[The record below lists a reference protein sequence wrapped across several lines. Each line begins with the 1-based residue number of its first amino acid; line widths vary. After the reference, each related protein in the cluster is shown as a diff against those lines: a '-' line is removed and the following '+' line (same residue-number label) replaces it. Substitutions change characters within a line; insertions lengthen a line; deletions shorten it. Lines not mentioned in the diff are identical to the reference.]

1 MKLKSAKTYG
11 ASKNA
16 WAHAHKIR
24 ETQNAAEKNIYDRLL
39 NGIWKAKHLVCIRN
53 DTWIF
58 NECVN
63 QSSKPNDVCFFLFI
77 LLNFQVREMIRMID
91 YCVFS
96 VSFSFSVHCSKI
108 DIDCL
113 MRSQRLTRIERKIE
127 APIFVMKLK
136 IRRQQQNKSVG
147 QIELKQKQWNTW
159 NESTFEM

>member
-1 MKLKSAKTYG
+1 MVHRKTYERTHTK
-11 ASKNA
+11 SEK
-16 WAHAHKIR
+16 HRMRPKKI
-24 ETQNAAEKNIYDRLL
+24 Y
-39 NGIWKAKHLVCIRN
+39 
-53 DTWIF
+53 
-58 NECVN
+58 
-63 QSSKPNDVCFFLFI
+63 
-77 LLNFQVREMIRMID
+77 MID
-91 YCVFS
+91 YWMGYEKQSISSVSGMTHEFSMNVSINQVSRTTCVFFSLFSSIFKWERWFVWSTIVCS
-96 VSFSFSVHCSKI
+96 VFTFSFSVHFSKI

>member
-1 MKLKSAKTYG
+1 
-11 ASKNA
+11 
-16 WAHAHKIR
+16 
-24 ETQNAAEKNIYDRLL
+24 
-39 NGIWKAKHLVCIRN
+39 
-53 DTWIF
+53 
-58 NECVN
+58 
-63 QSSKPNDVCFFLFI
+63 
-77 LLNFQVREMIRMID
+77 MIRMID

-147 QIELKQKQWNTW
+147 QIELKQKQ
-159 NESTFEM
+159 